1 MHIKSLVAEIAGLGG
16 CISWVSP
23 CSLAFVCRQNKLN
36 PEVTTEMVRSSSVM
50 VSNKGSVLSE
60 PKFGL
65 RDTIV
70 KSQLVQ
76 MEDSYTHIQ
85 RFR

>member
-1 MHIKSLVAEIAGLGG
+1 M
-16 CISWVSP
+16 SWVSS
-23 CSLAFVCRQNKLN
+23 CSFVFVCRQNKLK
-36 PEVTTEMVRSSSVM
+36 PEVTTEMVM
-50 VSNKGSVLSE
+50 VSNKSSILSE

-85 RFR
+85 SFR